1 MTFVELLLFVQQHY
15 VVNVVVSMTTVLLG
29 LVCLRTKACSV
40 FFPSKM
46 TVSVTSHELQTD
58 V

>member
-1 MTFVELLLFVQQHY
+1 MTFVELLFVQQHY
-15 VVNVVVSMTTVLLG
+15 VVNVVVSMTTVLFVG